1 MPERVLPEPVSP
13 VMSQP
18 RQKSSR
24 VHAKPFSRTM
34 NFLYSILPF
43 VVMAKAAM
51 AAKIAATIHEA
62 GTGRKKSAPVAMS
75 KDKLVV
81 M

>member
-24 VHAKPFSRTM
+24 VHEKPFNRTM
-34 NFLYSILPF
+34 KLLLVILPF
-43 VVMAKAAM
+43 VVIAKAAIP
-51 AAKIAATIHEA
+51 AKAIATTHEA
-62 GTGRKKSAPVAMS
+62 GAGRKKSAPVAIS